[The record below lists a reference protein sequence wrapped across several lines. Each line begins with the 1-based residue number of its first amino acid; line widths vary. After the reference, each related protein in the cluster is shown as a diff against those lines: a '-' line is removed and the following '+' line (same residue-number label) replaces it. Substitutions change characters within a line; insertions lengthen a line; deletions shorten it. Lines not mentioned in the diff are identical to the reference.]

1 MKSRKFLL
9 LQIYLY
15 LICLV
20 AAVTFLITAGNGL
33 WGVVSI
39 ALPRLTI
46 DEYDY
51 KVVSSF
57 EHYKYAPP
65 KMERALQ
72 ETKVKPVDDAELRRR
87 WEEEKRLILDAEQR
101 GGLREFIRMWVW
113 MVIVVPIY
121 IFHWRAARRLKDT
134 VDDPAEAGA

>member
-1 MKSRKFLL
+1 MIPRKFLL

-20 AAVTFLITAGNGL
+20 AAVTFLFVVGNGL

-57 EHYKYAPP
+57 EHYKYARP
-65 KMERALQ
+65 KVVRPDEDT
-72 ETKVKPVDDAELRRR
+72 EIDSVDDVELHRR
-87 WEEEKRLILDAEQR
+87 WEEEKQLILGAERR
-101 GGLREFIRMWVW
+101 GGLREFVRMFVW
-113 MVIVVPIY
+113 MVIIVPIY
-121 IFHWRAARRLKDT
+121 IFHWRAARKLKDT
-134 VDDPAEAGA
+134 IVEPPGAES